1 MSHKKIIIY
10 KGRLLVAMPHKGLV
24 FLNQMKAL
32 LNRQMMK
39 LVKVQARELVKAL
52 VKALVNKYLMNYI
65 MKTMKTLWK
74 ILMAAELLELQLK
87 LKKEKR
93 NMNFMKKKTALILF
107 EISYLENSFLALYL
121 SK

>member
-1 MSHKKIIIY
+1 M
-10 KGRLLVAMPHKGLV
+10 
-24 FLNQMKAL
+24 
-32 LNRQMMK
+32 
-39 LVKVQARELVKAL
+39 
-52 VKALVNKYLMNYI
+52 KYLMNYI

-74 ILMAAELLELQLK
+74 ILMELLELQLK

-107 EISYLENSFLALYL
+107 EFSYLENSFLALYL

>member
-1 MSHKKIIIY
+1 
-10 KGRLLVAMPHKGLV
+10 
-24 FLNQMKAL
+24 
-32 LNRQMMK
+32 
-39 LVKVQARELVKAL
+39 
-52 VKALVNKYLMNYI
+52 

-74 ILMAAELLELQLK
+74 ILMEAELLVK

>member
-1 MSHKKIIIY
+1 
-10 KGRLLVAMPHKGLV
+10 
-24 FLNQMKAL
+24 
-32 LNRQMMK
+32 
-39 LVKVQARELVKAL
+39 
-52 VKALVNKYLMNYI
+52 

-74 ILMAAELLELQLK
+74 ILMAAELLELQLKLK